1 VIILGTIRISGSLLM
16 QPKQPAF
23 CSVVALMIALT
34 PFALAQATLTAK
46 PAPDEPGTANARLE
60 LPDSPGALLTASTS
74 STAASSS
81 VDASADSADPTEFS
95 FGQDQ
100 TRTVPKGQTAPK
112 AALHMQMVIS
122 PKEIAEPM
130 SVRDKVLGGLKSS
143 VSLYSA
149 VGWITSAG
157 YEHVLNSSPNYGT
170 NSEAFAQRFG
180 AAVARGVSEGVF
192 SNSLFAPLFHEDP
205 RYYIMGPGHS
215 FFKRLVYAGTRS
227 IITRTDSGKTT
238 PNFSLI
244 AGNAAGSALTI
255 VYYPSINTTTT
266 EVLSTW
272 GTSLGGSALGF
283 VVDEFIVDVLIDLH
297 IKKQQP

>member
-1 VIILGTIRISGSLLM
+1 VIVLSKTRNQSFLH
-16 QPKQPAF
+16 KQPSQRALRATL
-23 CSVVALMIALT
+23 VLLAAVA
-34 PFALAQATLTAK
+34 PFATAQSPLSSQ
-46 PAPDEPGTANARLE
+46 PAADVIAANTRLE
-60 LPDSPGALLTASTS
+60 LPDSPGALISGS
-74 STAASSS
+74 SSS
-81 VDASADSADPTEFS
+81 VDATADSADPTEF
-95 FGQDQ
+95 FFAQDQ
-100 TRTVPKGQTAPK
+100 TRTVPAGKATPK

-130 SVRDKVLGGLKSS
+130 SVRDKVLGGFKSS
-143 VSLYSA
+143 ASLYSA

-157 YEHVLNSSPNYGT
+157 YEHVVNTSPNYGT
-170 NSEAFAQRFG
+170 NSEAFGKRFG

-192 SNSLFAPLFHEDP
+192 SNSLFAPIFREDP
-205 RYYIMGPGHS
+205 RYYVMGSGHS

-244 AGNAAGSALTI
+244 AGNAAGAALTI

-297 IKKQQP
+297 IKKHEQP

>member
-1 VIILGTIRISGSLLM
+1 MSKTRFLHKLPPQRALRATLVLL
-16 QPKQPAF
+16 AA
-23 CSVVALMIALT
+23 VA
-34 PFALAQATLTAK
+34 PFATAQSPLSSHPVADVIA
-46 PAPDEPGTANARLE
+46 ANSRLE
-60 LPDSPGALLTASTS
+60 LPDSPGALLGS
-74 STAASSS
+74 SSS
-81 VDASADSADPTEFS
+81 VDASANPAEFS
-95 FGQDQ
+95 SAQDQ
-100 TRTVPKGQTAPK
+100 SQKVPVAKATPKG
-112 AALHMQMVIS
+112 ALHMQMVIS

-130 SVRDKVLGGLKSS
+130 SVRDKVLGGFKSS
-143 VSLYSA
+143 ASLYSA

-192 SNSLFAPLFHEDP
+192 SNSLFAPIFREDP

-227 IITRTDSGKTT
+227 IITRTDSGKTS

-297 IKKQQP
+297 IKKREQP

>member
-1 VIILGTIRISGSLLM
+1 MHNQRFLSKPAIIRATLALL
-16 QPKQPAF
+16 A
-23 CSVVALMIALT
+23 AAA
-34 PFALAQATLTAK
+34 PFAAAQSPLSAHPVADVI
-46 PAPDEPGTANARLE
+46 AANTRLE
-60 LPDSPGALLTASTS
+60 LPDSPGALLNG
-74 STAASSS
+74 SSS
-81 VDASADSADPTEFS
+81 SADASADPAEFS
-95 FGQDQ
+95 FAQNQ
-100 TRTVPKGQTAPK
+100 SQPAPAAKSTPKG
-112 AALHMQMVIS
+112 ALHMEMVVS
-122 PKEIAEPM
+122 PKEIVAPM
-130 SVRDKVLGGLKSS
+130 TVKEKVLGGIKSS

-157 YEHVLNSSPNYGT
+157 YEHVIDSSPNYGT

-180 AAVARGVSEGVF
+180 AAVARGVSEGIF
-192 SNSLFAPLFHEDP
+192 SNSLFAPIFREDP

-283 VVDEFIVDVLIDLH
+283 VVDEFILDVLIDLH

>member
-1 VIILGTIRISGSLLM
+1 
-16 QPKQPAF
+16 
-23 CSVVALMIALT
+23 
-34 PFALAQATLTAK
+34 
-46 PAPDEPGTANARLE
+46 
-60 LPDSPGALLTASTS
+60 
-74 STAASSS
+74 
-81 VDASADSADPTEFS
+81 
-95 FGQDQ
+95 
-100 TRTVPKGQTAPK
+100 
-112 AALHMQMVIS
+112 MQMVIS
-122 PKEIAEPM
+122 PKEIAAPM
-130 SVRDKVLGGLKSS
+130 SVRDKVLGGFRSS

-157 YEHVLNSSPNYGT
+157 YEHVVNTSPNYGT
-170 NSEAFAQRFG
+170 NSEAFGQRFG

-192 SNSLFAPLFHEDP
+192 SNSLFAPIFREDP
-205 RYYIMGPGHS
+205 RYYVMGSGHS

-227 IITRTDSGKTT
+227 IITRTDSGKTS

-297 IKKQQP
+297 IKKHEQP